1 MLFQFDPTTFN
12 EKMTFNEFLL
22 YKYLQTISIC
32 IELSFSVLTKEHHSS
47 SSEKFLDSIM
57 DGSTVYV

>member
-12 EKMTFNEFLL
+12 EKMTVNKFLL

-32 IELSFSVLTKEHHSS
+32 IELSFLFWQK
-47 SSEKFLDSIM
+47 SIILRRRKN
-57 DGSTVYV
+57 S